1 MPLNRP
7 RKRGGGGVGGS
18 TNLEFFE
25 FLSNDSEK
33 SETSKLTSF
42 KVHPPHPNLM
52 REFSFSTKTP
62 SRLTLGEKTESWGVS
77 VKHVS
82 LVPDQAEEVTG
93 LENARAG
100 THLRPCH
107 PATRYLTAP
116 ELLITQE
123 VITLL
128 PASFME
134 SRWQPMS
141 VAVFHSP

>member
-1 MPLNRP
+1 
-7 RKRGGGGVGGS
+7 
-18 TNLEFFE
+18 
-25 FLSNDSEK
+25 
-33 SETSKLTSF
+33 
-42 KVHPPHPNLM
+42 M

-62 SRLTLGEKTESWGVS
+62 SRLTLGEKTESWGVSVKHGEKTESWGVS

-100 THLRPCH
+100 THLRLRH